1 VIPAAFDY
9 VRPDS
14 LDEAF
19 AELADPEAKAIAGG
33 HSLLPMMKLRLARP
47 SRLVDLAGLDLSGV
61 AVDGG
66 TIRIGAL
73 TTYDELLSL
82 RDAAPLPGALCDGA
96 AEVGDVQVRNAGTVG
111 GALAHG
117 DPGSDFATAVIAT
130 GTTLLLRSPD
140 GDREVAAEA
149 FFLGPFTTLLAQQE
163 LLVEL
168 RVPVPAAGEG
178 SAYVAFADPA
188 SGYPLA
194 GAAVSAGSDGRCTV
208 GLTGIAAQPLRA
220 TVVEEA
226 IGASTDLG
234 EALDTLGLMSL
245 DGDPEHRR
253 QLAIVAVERALD
265 LARRRAES

>member
-14 LDEAF
+14 LDEAL

-61 AVDGG
+61 VVDSG

-73 TTYDELLSL
+73 TTYDELLSP
-82 RDAAPLPGALCDGA
+82 RHAALLPGALRDAA

-117 DPGSDFATAVIAT
+117 DPASDFAAAVIAA
-130 GTTLLLRSPD
+130 GARLLLRSPE
-140 GDREVAAEA
+140 GDREVGAEA
-149 FFLGPFTTLLAQQE
+149 FFLGPFTTLLTQQE

-194 GAAVSAGSDGRCTV
+194 GAAVTVGSDGRCIV

-226 IGASTDLG
+226 IGAGADLG
-234 EALDTLGLMSL
+234 EALDTLALML
-245 DGDPEHRR
+245 FDGDPEHRR
-253 QLAIVAVERALD
+253 QLAIVAVGRALD
-265 LARRRAES
+265 VARGRAES

>member
-1 VIPAAFDY
+1 VIPAAFNY
-9 VRPDS
+9 VRPGS
-14 LDEAF
+14 LDEAL

-47 SRLVDLAGLDLSGV
+47 SRLVDLASLDLAGV

-82 RDAAPLPGALCDGA
+82 RDDAPLPGALCDGA

-117 DPGSDFATAVIAT
+117 DPASDFAAAVIAT

-149 FFLGPFTTLLAQQE
+149 FFLGPFTTLLTQQE
-163 LLVEL
+163 LLLEL

-178 SAYVAFADPA
+178 SAYVAFEDPA

-194 GAAVSAGSDGRCTV
+194 GAAVRVGSDGGCTV
-208 GLTGIAAQPLRA
+208 GLTGIVAQPRRA
-220 TVVEEA
+220 TAVEEA
-226 IGASTDLG
+226 IGAGADLG
-234 EALDTLGLMSL
+234 EPLDADGLMSL
-245 DGDPEHRR
+245 DSDAGHRR

-265 LARRRAES
+265 AARRRAES

>member
-1 VIPAAFDY
+1 MIPAAFDY

-14 LDEAF
+14 LDEAL

-33 HSLLPMMKLRLARP
+33 HSLLPMMKLRLVRP
-47 SRLVDLAGLDLSGV
+47 SRLVDLAGLDLGGV
-61 AVDGG
+61 VVDSG

-82 RDAAPLPGALCDGA
+82 RDDVPLPGAICDAA

-117 DPGSDFATAVIAT
+117 DPASDFAAAVIAT

-140 GDREVAAEA
+140 GEREVAAEA
-149 FFLGPFTTLLAQQE
+149 FFVGPFTTLLTQQE
-163 LLVEL
+163 LLREL
-168 RVPVPAAGEG
+168 CVPVPAAGEG
-178 SAYVAFADPA
+178 SAYVAFEDPA

-194 GAAVSAGSDGRCTV
+194 GAAVRAGSDGRCTV
-208 GLTGIAAQPLRA
+208 GLTGIAAQPRRA
-220 TVVEEA
+220 TAVEEA
-226 IGASTDLG
+226 IGAGAGLG
-234 EALDTLGLMSL
+234 EPLDTLGLVSL
-245 DGDPEHRR
+245 DGDAEHRR

-265 LARRRAES
+265 TARRRAGS

>member
-1 VIPAAFDY
+1 MIPAAFDY
-9 VRPDS
+9 VRPES
-14 LDEAF
+14 LDEAL

-47 SRLVDLAGLDLSGV
+47 SRLVDLAGLELSGI
-61 AVDGG
+61 AVEGG

-82 RDAAPLPGALCDGA
+82 RHAAPLPGALCDGA

-117 DPGSDFATAVIAT
+117 DPGSDFAAAVIAA

-140 GDREVAAEA
+140 GDREVAAED
-149 FFLGPFTTLLAQQE
+149 FFLGPFTTLLRQQE
-163 LLVEL
+163 LLLEL
-168 RVPVPAAGEG
+168 RVPVPAIGEG
-178 SAYVAFADPA
+178 SAYVAFEDPA

-194 GAAVSAGSDGRCTV
+194 GAAVCAGSDGRCTV
-208 GLTGIAAQPLRA
+208 GIAGIGAKPLRA

-226 IGASTDLG
+226 IWAGTDLG
-234 EALDTLGLMSL
+234 EALDTLGLMSS

-265 LARRRAES
+265 VARGRAES